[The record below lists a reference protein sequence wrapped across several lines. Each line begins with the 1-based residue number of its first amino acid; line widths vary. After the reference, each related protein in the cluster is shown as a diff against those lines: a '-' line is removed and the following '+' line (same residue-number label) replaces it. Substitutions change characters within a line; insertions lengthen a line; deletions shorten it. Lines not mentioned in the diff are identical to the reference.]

1 MKIDGNE
8 KAMKSIRLFYEGKRK
23 EAAKL
28 DAEFRKAVLASEE
41 DHCSCKISC
50 EIHGNCKECVISHRG
65 ARDHLPCCF
74 WDMTEE
80 IVENTNGICDH
91 KKHMR
96 SYNKK

>member
-1 MKIDGNE
+1 MQYLHHFLCLSEAKGMGIKMKIDGNE

-50 EIHGNCKECVISHRG
+50 EIH
-65 ARDHLPCCF
+65 
-74 WDMTEE
+74 
-80 IVENTNGICDH
+80 
-91 KKHMR
+91 
-96 SYNKK
+96 